1 MEILALS
8 KCLGSGLSDHDEGRQ
23 GPCLSSSA
31 VLLIFAIEQQLLV
44 IGILI
49 QLIKMQ

>member
-1 MEILALS
+1 MEISALS
-8 KCLGSGLSDHDEGRQ
+8 KCLVSRLSDHDEERQ
-23 GPCLSSSA
+23 GPCLFSPA

>member
-8 KCLGSGLSDHDEGRQ
+8 KCLGSGLSDHEGGQ